1 MYSSPEYTTLTPCH
15 HSNSPAAAKSLSV
28 EQRRPLFELHWCCWW
43 IFKLHCICIST
54 LVLDC
59 LCIPGQNFWCIS
71 EYSIDAMLIFCICIC
86 IIALNCILCPLY
98 FQTLS
103 LQCQRQLSNII
114 ILSPI
119 DSLCNTGMV
128 EVYFVLWWSKLW
140 FWTFCCVLCSYYII
154 HTVYTPSPVMHPGF
168 RPDMW
173 RHLFSPPWHQP
184 PLFLPDTL
192 FSTQH

>member
-1 MYSSPEYTTLTPCH
+1 MSSLIHNHHHYHFHNNRHHKCIHHQSTPPWPPVIIPTVQQLPSH
-15 HSNSPAAAKSLSV
+15 WVSNY
-28 EQRRPLFELHWCCWW
+28 RRPLFELHWCCWW

-71 EYSIDAMLIFCICIC
+71 GYSIDAMLIFCICIC

-98 FQTLS
+98 FQTLN
-103 LQCQRQLSNII
+103 LHCQPQLSNII

-128 EVYFVLWWSKLW
+128 EVYFVLWWNKLW
-140 FWTFCCVLCSYYII
+140 FWTFCCVF
-154 HTVYTPSPVMHPGF
+154 V
-168 RPDMW
+168 
-173 RHLFSPPWHQP
+173 
-184 PLFLPDTL
+184 
-192 FSTQH
+192 